1 MPKTLRRT
9 IVKDGKKVEVI
20 EPEDLELEWDGP
32 PPDPSWKHLKTDLIL
47 RDLKELTQSVKEQL
61 NSIRSEMNPTSRS
74 IIRWYLGCV
83 DEILMQYEFYY
94 SCDVSPGRPRRQA
107 ERAIAKEVVQ
117 DFQKLQHDATRF
129 PTGQYLHDQM
139 TLINEDRLSTGREA
153 LNFSL
158 RGCDKWISEMREGTF
173 DPPPVEDFF

>member
-20 EPEDLELEWDGP
+20 EPEDIELEWDGP
-32 PPDPSWKHLKTDLIL
+32 PPDPSWKKLKQELIL
-47 RDLKELTQSVKEQL
+47 RDLKEVTQSVKEQL
-61 NSIRSEMNPTSRS
+61 NSIRSDINPTARS

-83 DEILMQYEFYY
+83 DEMLMFYDIY
-94 SCDVSPGRPRRQA
+94 DSFDTTPGRPRRQA
-107 ERAIAKEVVQ
+107 ERAIAKAVVG
-117 DFQKLQHDATRF
+117 DFQKLQHNATIF

-139 TLINEDRLSTGREA
+139 ALINEDRLSTDREA

-173 DPPPVEDFF
+173 DPPPVDDFF